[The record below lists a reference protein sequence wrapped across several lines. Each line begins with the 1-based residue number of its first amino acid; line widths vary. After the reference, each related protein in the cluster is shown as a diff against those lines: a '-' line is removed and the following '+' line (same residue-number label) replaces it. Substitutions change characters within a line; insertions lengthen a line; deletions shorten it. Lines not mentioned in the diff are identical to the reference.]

1 MDKKI
6 QKYMEKV
13 YFTNYWGSPESRSGT
28 GSEKVN
34 TQYIEHELPYVINKL
49 GAKSVLDIPCGDF
62 AWMKRMLKNLP
73 EDIFYHGADIV
84 EEIVEVNKKH
94 TTDRISFSCL
104 DITSDKLPYADIAI
118 VRDCLNHLPLENI
131 FQAINNLKLSGIKY
145 VAMTNFNWR
154 SKVNNDNINNDERV
168 KWRRLNFTIE
178 PFMFDNPI
186 DVIVEG
192 SLDGRDKTLAIW
204 KVSDIP
210 AM

>member
-1 MDKKI
+1 
-6 QKYMEKV
+6 
-13 YFTNYWGSPESRSGT
+13 
-28 GSEKVN
+28 
-34 TQYIEHELPYVINKL
+34 
-49 GAKSVLDIPCGDF
+49 
-62 AWMKRMLKNLP
+62 
-73 EDIFYHGADIV
+73 
-84 EEIVEVNKKH
+84 VNKKH